1 MMQVVARYLALLV
14 FIFGSTAAY
23 SSTWELRRDDLNSGR
38 PPVVKGAVTV
48 NLEDESL
55 QFPRYLNEL
64 GVGKIRIRFHC
75 SDSVTKKLSL
85 VWTGGSKGV
94 DGFTVTVDGAFIG
107 ASRRVNSEQK
117 PYAWYR
123 DEFLVHLS
131 SGLERVIEIS
141 SPEGM
146 TSAIEFAG
154 IEMSGPESE
163 IYQPMCYES
172 VGSLPRYEEQLGAK
186 GVVVKSAHIW
196 VFAPAELAKEANQ
209 LSSFMEKAYSEMKKI
224 YGMDT
229 LFKFSIEHYPEGHK
243 RGWGGISGQGTIGYT
258 IASLKKFGRLK
269 TSDVR
274 GFAGYTEEMSHG
286 FKAYYKCSGTYEAL
300 GVAVQEE
307 IVRRLVSKDIA
318 DAFWIGEHEK
328 WEDTYKAYLSAGRKN
343 PDPEKYPW
351 NVFYT
356 RILNHLFLKLRNE
369 YGPKMWED
377 FFRALRQ
384 MDYPLHRAAETERM
398 KVYADVFSALFSRDM
413 RKEFREFGINLDAD
427 PPWGWETYKK

>member
-1 MMQVVARYLALLV
+1 MRFVMRYLILPVL
-14 FIFGSTAAY
+14 IFNTAAAY
-23 SSTWELRRDDLNSGR
+23 SSTWELRRDDLNSSR
-38 PPVVKGAVTV
+38 PPVVKGTV
-48 NLEDESL
+48 NINLEDESP

-64 GVGKIRIRFHC
+64 GIKTICIRFRGH
-75 SDSVTKKLSL
+75 DSVTRKLAL
-85 VWTGGSKGV
+85 VWTGGSQGI
-94 DGFTVTVDGAFIG
+94 DGFTITVDEKLIG
-107 ASRRVNSEQK
+107 ASQSVNSEQK

-131 SGLERVIEIS
+131 SGSEHIVEIS
-141 SPEGM
+141 SPVGM

-154 IEMSGPESE
+154 IQMANPESE
-163 IYQPMCYES
+163 VYQPLCYES
-172 VGSLPRYEEQLGAK
+172 VGSLERYEEQLGAK

-196 VFAPAELAKEANQ
+196 VFAPAEFAKEAGL

-258 IASLKKFGRLK
+258 IAALKKFGRLK

-286 FKAYYKCSGTYEAL
+286 FKAYYKCTGTYEAL
-300 GVAVQEE
+300 GVAIQEE
-307 IVRRLVSKDIA
+307 IVRRLVPKDVA
-318 DAFWIGEHEK
+318 NAFWLAEHKK
-328 WEDTYKAYLSAGRKN
+328 WEDTYKAYLLAGKKN

-384 MDYPLHRAAETERM
+384 MDYPLHRAAKTERM
-398 KVYADVFSALFSRDM
+398 KVYADVFSALFGRDM

-427 PPWGWETYKK
+427 PPWGWETYKE